1 MEDTTTKEVS
11 GIRLHKNYIWLVAA
25 VLVGLFGGAAMLL
38 AVSHADNATLDDI
51 AAARAALKSTELVP
65 VETPDTTGFSLNIL
79 TETVG
84 ETFFRTDETD
94 GSTLSARIH
103 ARDAHLAEETG
114 ATVTTTSAADF
125 VQAAQADILS
135 GDYKSNLYVA
145 DAANSLSRLLSAARL
160 RDMTDDPYL
169 RTDEDWFCGTLMDSL
184 RIGGKR

>member
-94 GSTLSARIH
+94 GSTLVPQ
-103 ARDAHLAEETG
+103 LAEYHHQVHSYLSFIVKRIYNIFLQSMQG
-114 ATVTTTSAADF
+114 RNQSR
-125 VQAAQADILS
+125 QHIQYQADQKCNA
-135 GDYKSNLYVA
+135 YHH
-145 DAANSLSRLLSAARL
+145 
-160 RDMTDDPYL
+160 
-169 RTDEDWFCGTLMDSL
+169 
-184 RIGGKR
+184 RIQQHTGS